1 MLSIQSHDSS
11 ELYFFYMHTIYLSII
26 TFHSKLNLVHVFEI
40 SVVQF
45 TLHIL

>member
-11 ELYFFYMHTIYLSII
+11 ELVFFYMHNLSII
-26 TFHSKLNLVHVFEI
+26 TFHTKLNLVHVFEI
-40 SVVQF
+40 SIVQL